1 MPQVSR
7 RVILIGSGASL
18 LGTSFGGCVP
28 QQPVGA
34 SVGPLAAGSAGPVP
48 GERFPLSAAPSGIN
62 PAFLRTSVAYA
73 GSEKP
78 GTIVIDPGSHFL
90 YLVQGGG
97 QAIRYGV
104 GVGGEGFGWSGSA
117 TVHSKQEWP
126 DWYPPAEMLQ
136 RKPELREHMTQLQ
149 SGIGMRGGPENPI
162 GARGLYL
169 WQGNKDTLYRIHGT
183 NEPWTIGQ
191 NVSSGCIRLTN
202 DDIIDLYNRTAVGAK
217 VVVLRPGASAPI
229 G

>member
-1 MPQVSR
+1 MKPSDRVSSFRAVIAGGVLGMALSGLVACATTTSPVSR
-7 RVILIGSGASL
+7 QADRAFARKVV
-18 LGTSFGGCVP
+18 TY
-28 QQPVGA
+28 
-34 SVGPLAAGSAGPVP
+34 
-48 GERFPLSAAPSGIN
+48 PS
-62 PAFLRTSVAYA
+62 PATA
-73 GSEKP
+73 
-78 GTIVIDPGSHFL
+78 GTIIIDPGSHFL

-117 TVHSKQEWP
+117 TIHTKQEWP

-149 SGIGMRGGPENPI
+149 SGLGMPGGPENPL
-162 GARGLYL
+162 GSRALYL

-191 NVSSGCIRLTN
+191 NVSSGCIRMTN
-202 DDIIDLYNRTAVGAK
+202 DDVTDLYNRT
-217 VVVLRPGASAPI
+217 PI
-229 G
+229 GTKVTVLSTAAPTATTQ